1 MNPEIDAR
9 PTEALEQL
17 HQFVSVLEEEERR
30 ASTHSFSATDETG
43 TVTAVVN
50 GNRWLTGLRIEPG
63 LLRLGANTVQQ
74 RIGEALSNAQTA
86 ALGDTEAQDQQ
97 FEESLAAIAKMMQQQ
112 LGDSPPNTE

>member
-1 MNPEIDAR
+1 MNAEIDAR
-9 PTEALEQL
+9 ATEVLQQMQ
-17 HQFVSVLEEEERR
+17 QFVDLVDGEEHL
-30 ASTHSFSATDETG
+30 ANTQSFSATDAAG
-43 TVTAVVN
+43 TVTAVVD

-112 LGDSPPNTE
+112 LGDSPPNRE